1 MIEIKGNSS
10 NKSENKYLREKR
22 IEHREYQLKIAQACA
37 TKNSLVVLPTGL
49 GKTIIGV
56 YVAAK
61 ILELFPPKS
70 KVIVLAPTRPL
81 INQHY
86 DSFRNLM
93 TIPAVQFVVLTGK
106 IPPEKRV
113 DFFRENQIIFYTP
126 QTLRNDLANRK
137 YTLESVCLI
146 IFDEAH
152 HASGDYAYTLIADEY
167 VDQNPEGTIL
177 GLTASPGS
185 TKEKIRVLCKNL
197 HVPLENIH
205 TRTRKDTDVKTYL
218 KPMDVYKIGVN
229 LTELMEEAYIA
240 VQSLLEQRLQYLS
253 QLGFLSVK
261 AENLYAKI
269 IRKDLLKLN
278 AELVRLVQ
286 GDGDKTGV
294 YSALSVNAQGLI
306 LYHMLELIEQ
316 QGLDVLLI
324 YLTKVKQDARKKNS
338 SKAVKILAS
347 DHRINSLFIE
357 LKKNEDY
364 YPERLVHPKF
374 YLLEKLLVKEFENNP
389 PSRVLVFV
397 KLRDSVKNITTKL
410 KARPDGLIKPTRFV
424 GQSNKSK
431 DDKGLSQKKQLEI
444 LKQFKQGIFN
454 VLVSTNV
461 GEEGLDI
468 AECDLVI
475 FYDVVA
481 SEIRFIQRKGRT
493 ARHREGKVI
502 ILYCKNTHDEIY
514 MHIAL
519 SKLKKMN
526 FNLKSGKQLKSSY
539 DSSQTPVEITVEPRL
554 KAEVPISEVTFE
566 VSKAPITKVPI
577 IPKDLITIVPKIS
590 RVPLEETKKININP
604 KQANLQSYFQKAP
617 ISKKE
622 TASNAEIKISRSFSV
637 KFGVRKKLQR
647 DQIPF
652 EIVKSIIHLNLFDRV
667 IIQVIDPHQFEG
679 DLLLKKIAL
688 LSKKYRLIVSIF
700 DFVDFNEAFPEEER
714 LFKQKVM
721 NWGRQ
726 NDLQAISIDNP
737 EELYFIVKN
746 IYLHAKKEKK
756 VEKG

>member
-1 MIEIKGNSS
+1 MIEIEERSNNKNS
-10 NKSENKYLREKR
+10 KNKYLREKQ

-37 TKNSLVVLPTGL
+37 SKNSLVVLPTGL

-61 ILELFPPKS
+61 TLEKFPPKT

-86 DSFRNLM
+86 DSFRSLM
-93 TIPAVQFVVLTGK
+93 TIPEEQFVVLTGK
-106 IPPEKRV
+106 IPPEKRI
-113 DFFRENQIIFYTP
+113 DFFRENQIVFYTP

-167 VDQNPEGTIL
+167 MYQNPDGTIL
-177 GLTASPGS
+177 GLTASPGA
-185 TKEKIRVLCKNL
+185 TKEKIKVLCKNL

-205 TRTRKDTDVKTYL
+205 TRTRKDIDVKTYL
-218 KPMDVYKIGVN
+218 KPMDVYKIGVD
-229 LTELMEEAYIA
+229 LTELMEDAYIA
-240 VQSLLEQRLQYLS
+240 VQSLLEERLQYLS

-261 AENLYAKI
+261 ADKLYTKV

-294 YSALSVNAQGLI
+294 YGALSVNAQGLI
-306 LYHMLELIEQ
+306 LFHMLELIEQ

-347 DHRINSLFIE
+347 DYRINQIFIE

-364 YPERLVHPKF
+364 YPEKLVHPKF
-374 YLLEKLLVKEFENNP
+374 YLLEKLLVQEFKNNP
-389 PSRVLVFV
+389 PSRILVFV
-397 KLRDSVKNITTKL
+397 KLRDSVKNIVNKL
-410 KARPDGLIKPTRFV
+410 KSRRDGLIKPARFV
-424 GQSNKSK
+424 GQSTKSK

-444 LKQFKQGIFN
+444 LEQFKQGQYNI
-454 VLVSTNV
+454 LVSTNV

-502 ILYCKNTHDEIY
+502 ILYCKDTHDEIY

-519 SKLKKMN
+519 NKLKKMN
-526 FNLKSGKQLKSSY
+526 FNLKSGKQLKTSY
-539 DSSQTPVEITVEPRL
+539 DHSQVPIETILDARLIT
-554 KAEVPISEVTFE
+554 EVPKLPEVPFE
-566 VSKAPITKVPI
+566 EV
-577 IPKDLITIVPKIS
+577 
-590 RVPLEETKKININP
+590 KKINANQ

-617 ISKKE
+617 SANEEKPLI
-622 TASNAEIKISRSFSV
+622 AEIKISRSFSV
-637 KFGVRKKLQR
+637 KFGIRKKLQR

-652 EIVKSIIHLNLFDRV
+652 AIVKSIIHLTLFDRV
-667 IIQVIDPHQFEG
+667 IIQVIDPHKFEG
-679 DLLLKKIAL
+679 DLLLKKITL
-688 LSKKYRLIVSIF
+688 LSKKYHLIVSIF
-700 DFVDFNEAFPEEER
+700 DFVDFSEEFREEER
-714 LFKQKVM
+714 LLKQKIKT
-721 NWGRQ
+721 WGKQ
-726 NDLQAISIDNP
+726 NDLQAISINNP
-737 EELYFIVKN
+737 EELYFILKN
-746 IYLHAKKEKK
+746 IYLHAKKER
-756 VEKG
+756 EGMSL

>member
-1 MIEIKGNSS
+1 MIELEERKS
-10 NKSENKYLREKR
+10 NKNSKIKYLREKQ

-37 TKNSLVVLPTGL
+37 SKNSLVVLPTGL

-61 ILELFPPKS
+61 ILENFPPKT

-86 DSFRNLM
+86 DSFRSLM
-93 TIPAVQFVVLTGK
+93 TIPEEQFVVLTGK

-113 DFFRENQIIFYTP
+113 DFFRENQIVFYTP

-146 IFDEAH
+146 VFDEAH

-167 VDQNPEGTIL
+167 MDQNPDGTIL
-177 GLTASPGS
+177 GLTASPGA
-185 TKEKIRVLCKNL
+185 TKEKIKALCKNL

-205 TRTRKDTDVKTYL
+205 TRTRKDGDVKTYL

-229 LTELMEEAYIA
+229 LTELMENIYLSI
-240 VQSLLEQRLQYLS
+240 QSLLEERLQYLS

-261 AENLYAKI
+261 ADSLYAKV

-278 AELVRLVQ
+278 AELVKLVQ

-306 LYHMLELIEQ
+306 LFHMLELIEQ

-347 DHRINSLFIE
+347 DHRINQIFIE

-364 YPERLVHPKF
+364 YPERLIHPKF
-374 YLLEKLLVKEFENNP
+374 YVLEKLLVQEFENNP

-397 KLRDSVKNITTKL
+397 KLRDSVKNITNKL
-410 KARPDGLIKPTRFV
+410 KVNGKNLIKPARFV
-424 GQSNKSK
+424 GQSTKSK

-444 LKQFKQGIFN
+444 LDQFKQGNYNI
-454 VLVSTNV
+454 LISTNV

-468 AECDLVI
+468 AECDLVV

-502 ILYCKNTHDEIY
+502 ILYCKDTHDEIY

-519 SKLKKMN
+519 NKLKKMN
-526 FNLKSGKQLKSSY
+526 FNLKSGKQLKTTY
-539 DSSQTPVEITVEPRL
+539 NNSQASGETITNAR
-554 KAEVPISEVTFE
+554 
-566 VSKAPITKVPI
+566 
-577 IPKDLITIVPKIS
+577 LITE
-590 RVPLEETKKININP
+590 VPLEDVKKINGNQ
-604 KQANLQSYFQKAP
+604 KQGNLQSYIQKTP
-617 ISKKE
+617 SEKKE
-622 TASNAEIKISRSFSV
+622 KPLTAEIKISRSFSV
-637 KFGVRKKLQR
+637 KFGIRKKLQR

-652 EIVKSIIHLNLFDRV
+652 EVVKSIIHLNLLDRV
-667 IIQVIDPHQFEG
+667 IIQVIDPHQFVE
-679 DLLLKKIAL
+679 DVLLKKITL
-688 LSKKYRLIVSIF
+688 LSKKYHLIVSIF
-700 DFVDFNEAFPEEER
+700 DFVNFNEEFREEER
-714 LFKQKVM
+714 LIKQKVIK
-721 NWGRQ
+721 WGQ
-726 NDLQAISIDNP
+726 TNDLQAISIDNP

-746 IYLHAKKEKK
+746 IYLHAKKKIES
-756 VEKG
+756 G

>member
-1 MIEIKGNSS
+1 MIEIEERNNNKNS
-10 NKSENKYLREKR
+10 KNKYLREKQ

-37 TKNSLVVLPTGL
+37 SKNSLVVLPTGL

-61 ILELFPPKS
+61 TLELFPPKS

-93 TIPAVQFVVLTGK
+93 TIPEEQFVVLTGK

-113 DFFRENQIIFYTP
+113 DFFRDNQIVFYTP

-137 YTLESVCLI
+137 YSLESVCLI

-167 VDQNPEGTIL
+167 VDQNPDGTIL
-177 GLTASPGS
+177 GLTASPGA

-205 TRTRKDTDVKTYL
+205 TRTRKDVDVKTYL

-240 VQSLLEQRLQYLS
+240 VQNLLEERLQYLS

-261 AENLYAKI
+261 ADSLCSKV

-306 LYHMLELIEQ
+306 LFHMIELIEQ

-324 YLTKVKQDARKKNS
+324 YLAKVKQDARKKNS

-347 DHRINSLFIE
+347 DYRINQIFIE

-364 YPERLVHPKF
+364 YPEKLVHPKF
-374 YLLEKLLVKEFENNP
+374 YLLEKLLVQEFENNP

-397 KLRDSVKNITTKL
+397 KLRDSVKNITNKL
-410 KARPDGLIKPTRFV
+410 KSRPDGLIKPARFV
-424 GQSNKSK
+424 GQATKSK

-444 LKQFKQGIFN
+444 LEQFKQGQYN

-502 ILYCKNTHDEIY
+502 ILYCKDTHDEIY

-519 SKLKKMN
+519 NKLKKMN
-526 FNLKSGKQLKSSY
+526 FNLKSGKQLKTSY
-539 DSSQTPVEITVEPRL
+539 NSPQIPVET
-554 KAEVPISEVTFE
+554 
-566 VSKAPITKVPI
+566 
-577 IPKDLITIVPKIS
+577 IPDARLITE
-590 RVPLEETKKININP
+590 VPLEDMKKINANQ
-604 KQANLQSYFQKAP
+604 KQANLQSYFQKTPSANEEKP
-617 ISKKE
+617 LI
-622 TASNAEIKISRSFSV
+622 AEIKISRSFSV
-637 KFGVRKKLQR
+637 KFGIRKKLQR

-652 EIVKSIIHLNLFDRV
+652 AIVKSIIHLNLFDRV
-667 IIQVIDPHQFEG
+667 IIQVIAPHQFEG
-679 DLLLKKIAL
+679 HLLLKEIAL
-688 LSKKYRLIVSIF
+688 LSKKYHLIVSVF
-700 DFVDFNEAFPEEER
+700 DFVDFNEEFREEER
-714 LFKQKVM
+714 LLKQKIKI
-721 NWGRQ
+721 WGKQ
-726 NDLQAISIDNP
+726 NNLQAISIDNP

-746 IYLHAKKEKK
+746 IYLHAKKENKF
-756 VEKG
+756 ESE

>member
-1 MIEIKGNSS
+1 MIEIDGNNSAK
-10 NKSENKYLREKR
+10 KSYLKENQ
-22 IEHREYQLKIAQACA
+22 IEHREYQLKIAQKCA
-37 TKNSLVVLPTGL
+37 SKNSLVVLPTGL

-61 ILELFPPKS
+61 TLEKFPPKS

-86 DSFRNLM
+86 DSFRSLM
-93 TIPAVQFVVLTGK
+93 TIPEEQFVVLTGK
-106 IPPEKRV
+106 VLPEKRV
-113 DFFRENQIIFYTP
+113 DYFRDNQIVFYTP

-137 YTLESVCLI
+137 YSLESVCLI
-146 IFDEAH
+146 VFDEAH

-167 VDQNPEGTIL
+167 VDQNPDGTIL

-185 TKEKIRVLCKNL
+185 TKEKIRILCKNL
-197 HVPLENIH
+197 HIPLENIH
-205 TRTRKDTDVKTYL
+205 TRTRKDVDVKTYL
-218 KPMDVYKIGVN
+218 KPMDIYKIGVN
-229 LTELMEEAYIA
+229 LTELMEDAYLT
-240 VQSLLEQRLQYLS
+240 VQSLLEERLQYLS
-253 QLGFLSVK
+253 QLVFLSVK
-261 AENLYAKI
+261 SDKLYTKV

-286 GDGDKTGV
+286 GNGDKTGV

-306 LYHMLELIEQ
+306 LFHMLELIEQ

-324 YLTKVKQDARKKNS
+324 YLTKVKQDARKKKS
-338 SKAVKILAS
+338 SKAVRILAS
-347 DHRINSLFIE
+347 DHRINQVFIE
-357 LKKNEDY
+357 LKKNEDLT
-364 YPERLVHPKF
+364 PERLVHPKF
-374 YLLEKLLVKEFENNP
+374 YVLEKLLVQEFENNP

-397 KLRDSVKNITTKL
+397 KLRDSVKNITNKL
-410 KARPDGLIKPTRFV
+410 KSRPDGLIKPSRFV
-424 GQSNKSK
+424 GQSTKSK

-444 LKQFKQGIFN
+444 LEQFKQGQYN

-502 ILYCKNTHDEIY
+502 ILYCKDTHDEIY
-514 MHIAL
+514 LHIAL
-519 SKLKKMN
+519 NKLKKMN
-526 FNLKSGKQLKSSY
+526 VNLKGGKQLKNSY
-539 DSSQTPVEITVEPRL
+539 NNSQAPVETILDARL
-554 KAEVPISEVTFE
+554 
-566 VSKAPITKVPI
+566 ITKVSKVQEVQGVQEVPEV
-577 IPKDLITIVPKIS
+577 PEVSEVPKVS
-590 RVPLEETKKININP
+590 LKEVKKINGDQ

-617 ISKKE
+617 SAKKK
-622 TASNAEIKISRSFSV
+622 NILNVDIKISRSFSV
-637 KFGVRKKLQR
+637 KFGIRKKLQR

-652 EIVKSIIHLNLFDRV
+652 AIVNSIIHLNLFERI
-667 IIQVIDPHQFEG
+667 IIQVIDPHQFLEDG
-679 DLLLKKIAL
+679 LLKKNTL
-688 LSKKYRLIVSIF
+688 LSKKYRLIISIF
-700 DFVDFNEAFPEEER
+700 DFVDFKQEFREEER
-714 LFKQKVM
+714 LLKQKIKT
-721 NWGRQ
+721 WGEQ

-746 IYLHAKKEKK
+746 IYLHAKKDKK
-756 VEKG
+756 LESE

>member
-1 MIEIKGNSS
+1 MIEIEGNSS
-10 NKSENKYLREKR
+10 AKKENSSKNSNKSYLKEKQ

-37 TKNSLVVLPTGL
+37 SKNSLVVLPTGL

-61 ILELFPPKS
+61 ILEKFPPKT

-86 DSFRNLM
+86 DSFKNLM
-93 TIPAVQFVVLTGK
+93 TIPEEQFVVLTGK

-126 QTLRNDLANRK
+126 QTLRNDLANRR
-137 YTLESVCLI
+137 YSLESVCLI

-167 VDQNPEGTIL
+167 ADQNPDGTIL
-177 GLTASPGS
+177 GLTASPGA
-185 TKEKIRVLCKNL
+185 TKEKIKILCKNL

-205 TRTRKDTDVKTYL
+205 TRTRKNVDVKTYL

-229 LTELMEEAYIA
+229 LTELMETAYMS

-261 AENLYAKI
+261 ADKLYTKV

-286 GDGDKTGV
+286 GNGDKTGV
-294 YSALSVNAQGLI
+294 YSAISVNAQGLI

-324 YLTKVKQDARKKNS
+324 YLTKLKQNARKKSS
-338 SKAVKILAS
+338 SKASKILAS
-347 DHRINSLFIE
+347 DYRINQVFIE
-357 LKKNEDY
+357 LKKNEDFS
-364 YPERLVHPKF
+364 PERLVHPKF
-374 YLLEKLLVKEFENNP
+374 YVLEKLLVQEFEKNP

-397 KLRDSVKNITTKL
+397 KLRDSVKNITKKL
-410 KARPDGLIKPTRFV
+410 KSRPDGLIKPSRFV
-424 GQSNKSK
+424 GQATKSK

-444 LKQFKQGIFN
+444 LEQFKQGIYN

-493 ARHREGKVI
+493 ARHREGKVV
-502 ILYCKNTHDEIY
+502 ILYCKDTHDDIY
-514 MHIAL
+514 MHIAM

-526 FNLKSGKQLKSSY
+526 INLKGGKQLKTSY
-539 DSSQTPVEITVEPRL
+539 DSSQTPVET
-554 KAEVPISEVTFE
+554 ISEAKLIEEIPE
-566 VSKAPITKVPI
+566 VSKT
-577 IPKDLITIVPKIS
+577 LGESPKII
-590 RVPLEETKKININP
+590 RKINGDQ
-604 KQANLQSYFQKAP
+604 KQANLQSYFQKTSSA
-617 ISKKE
+617 KKE
-622 TASNAEIKISRSFSV
+622 KLLNAEIKISRSFSV

-652 EIVKSIIHLNLFDRV
+652 EIVNSIIHVNLFERI
-667 IIQVIDPHQFEG
+667 IIQVIDPHQFEE
-679 DLLLKKIAL
+679 DLLLKKLTL
-688 LSKKYRLIVSIF
+688 LSKKYSLIVSIF
-700 DFVDFNEAFPEEER
+700 DFVDFKQEFPEEER
-714 LFKQKVM
+714 LLKQKIV
-721 NWGRQ
+721 NWGQ
-726 NDLQAISIDNP
+726 KNDLQAISIDNS
-737 EELYFIVKN
+737 EELYFILKN
-746 IYLHAKKEKK
+746 IYLHAKNEMN
-756 VEKG
+756 VESE

>member
-1 MIEIKGNSS
+1 MIEIEERSNDKNS
-10 NKSENKYLREKR
+10 KNKYLREKQ

-37 TKNSLVVLPTGL
+37 SKNSLVVLPTGL

-61 ILELFPPKS
+61 TLEKFPPKS

-86 DSFRNLM
+86 DSFKNLM
-93 TIPAVQFVVLTGK
+93 TIPEEQFVVLTGK

-113 DFFRENQIIFYTP
+113 DFFRENQIVFYTP
-126 QTLRNDLANRK
+126 QTLRNDLANKK

-167 VDQNPEGTIL
+167 TDQNPDGTIL
-177 GLTASPGS
+177 GLTASPGA
-185 TKEKIRVLCKNL
+185 TKEKIKILCKNL

-205 TRTRKDTDVKTYL
+205 TRTRKDIDVKTYL

-229 LTELMEEAYIA
+229 LTELMDDAYKA
-240 VQSLLEQRLQYLS
+240 VQNLLEERLKYLS

-261 AENLYAKI
+261 ADKLYNKV

-294 YSALSVNAQGLI
+294 YGALSVNVQGLI
-306 LYHMLELIEQ
+306 LFHMIELIEQ

-347 DHRINSLFIE
+347 DYRINQIFIE

-364 YPERLVHPKF
+364 YPEKLVHPKF
-374 YLLEKLLVKEFENNP
+374 YLLEKLLVQEFEKNP

-397 KLRDSVKNITTKL
+397 KLRDSVKNITNKL
-410 KARPDGLIKPTRFV
+410 KSRPDGLIKPARFV
-424 GQSNKSK
+424 GQTTKSK

-444 LKQFKQGIFN
+444 LEQFKQGTYN

-468 AECDLVI
+468 AECDMVI

-502 ILYCKNTHDEIY
+502 ILYCKDTHDEIY

-519 SKLKKMN
+519 NKLKKMN
-526 FNLKSGKQLKSSY
+526 FNLKSGKQLKTSY
-539 DSSQTPVEITVEPRL
+539 NSPQTRVET
-554 KAEVPISEVTFE
+554 
-566 VSKAPITKVPI
+566 
-577 IPKDLITIVPKIS
+577 IPDTRLITE
-590 RVPLEETKKININP
+590 VPLEDVKKFNANQ
-604 KQANLQSYFQKAP
+604 KQGNLQSYFQKTPNANEVNP
-617 ISKKE
+617 LI
-622 TASNAEIKISRSFSV
+622 AEIKISRSFSV
-637 KFGVRKKLQR
+637 KFGIRKKLQR
-647 DQIPF
+647 DRIPF
-652 EIVKSIIHLNLFDRV
+652 AIVKSIIHLNLFDRV
-667 IIQVIDPHQFEG
+667 IIQVIDPHQFEE
-679 DLLLKKIAL
+679 DSLLKKITL
-688 LSKKYRLIVSIF
+688 LSKKYNLIVSIF
-700 DFVDFNEAFPEEER
+700 DFVDFSEEFREEER
-714 LFKQKVM
+714 LLKQKIKT
-721 NWGRQ
+721 WGQ
-726 NDLQAISIDNP
+726 KNGLQAISIDNP
-737 EELYFIVKN
+737 EELYFIVKS
-746 IYLHAKKEKK
+746 IYLHAKNKIRKK
-756 VEKG
+756 IESG

>member
-1 MIEIKGNSS
+1 MIEIEGKSNNKNS
-10 NKSENKYLREKR
+10 KIKYLRDKQ

-37 TKNSLVVLPTGL
+37 SKNSLVVLPTGL

-56 YVAAK
+56 YIAAK
-61 ILELFPPKS
+61 TLERFPPKS

-86 DSFRNLM
+86 DSFRSLM
-93 TIPAVQFVVLTGK
+93 MIPEEQFVVLTGK

-137 YTLESVCLI
+137 YTLEEVCLI

-167 VDQNPEGTIL
+167 VDQNPDGTIL

-185 TKEKIRVLCKNL
+185 TKEKIRILCKNL
-197 HVPLENIH
+197 YIPLENIH
-205 TRTRKDTDVKTYL
+205 TRTRKDIDVRTYL

-229 LTELMEEAYIA
+229 MTELMEDAYLS
-240 VQSLLEQRLQYLS
+240 VQSLLEERLQYLS
-253 QLGFLSVK
+253 QLGFLGLKSD
-261 AENLYAKI
+261 NLYPKV

-278 AELVRLVQ
+278 AELVRKVQ

-306 LYHMLELIEQ
+306 LFHMIELIEQ
-316 QGLDVLLI
+316 QGLDVLLT
-324 YLTKVKQDARKKNS
+324 YLTKIKQDARKKQS

-347 DHRINSLFIE
+347 DHRINQVFIE
-357 LKKNEDY
+357 LKKTEDY

-374 YLLEKLLVKEFENNP
+374 YVLEKLLVQEFENNP

-397 KLRDSVKNITTKL
+397 KLRDSVKNIVQKL
-410 KARPDGLIKPTRFV
+410 GSRPDEIIKSARFV
-424 GQSNKSK
+424 GQSTKSK

-444 LKQFKQGIFN
+444 LELFKQGIYN

-502 ILYCKNTHDEIY
+502 ILYCKDTHDEIY

-519 SKLKKMN
+519 NKLKKMN
-526 FNLKSGKQLKSSY
+526 INLKGGKQLKTSY
-539 DSSQTPVEITVEPRL
+539 NYSQAPEKTITNTRLITEIP
-554 KAEVPISEVTFE
+554 E
-566 VSKAPITKVPI
+566 VSKLSEVPEM
-577 IPKDLITIVPKIS
+577 
-590 RVPLEETKKININP
+590 PLADAERIKNNQI
-604 KQANLQSYFQKAP
+604 QANLQSYFQIAP
-617 ISKKE
+617 NAKKE
-622 TASNAEIKISRSFSV
+622 IPLSAEIKVSRFFSV
-637 KFGVRKKLQR
+637 KFGIRKKLQR

-652 EIVKSIIHLNLFDRV
+652 AIVNSIIHLNLFDRV
-667 IIQVIDPHQFEG
+667 IIQIIEPHQFEG
-679 DLLLKKIAL
+679 GLLLKKIAL
-688 LSKKYRLIVSIF
+688 LSKKYHLIVSIF
-700 DFVDFNEAFPEEER
+700 DFVDFKQEFREEER
-714 LFKQKVM
+714 LLKQKIQV
-721 NWGRQ
+721 WGKQ
-726 NDLQAISIDNP
+726 NDLQAIPIDNS
-737 EELYFIVKN
+737 EELYFILKN
-746 IYLHAKKEKK
+746 IYLHTKKEKIK
-756 VEKG
+756 KDESE